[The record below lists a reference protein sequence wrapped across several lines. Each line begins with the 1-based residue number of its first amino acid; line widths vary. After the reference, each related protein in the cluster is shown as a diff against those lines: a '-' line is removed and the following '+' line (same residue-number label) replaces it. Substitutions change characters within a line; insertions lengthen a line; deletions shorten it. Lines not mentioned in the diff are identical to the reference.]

1 MTGGHSRNETAYELV
16 YFDLGRK
23 LDFFELLLLLE
34 HVRTGFFAAVHL
46 ATPSLPSPLSPPL
59 SLHSN
64 TWSRVRHSSAD
75 QPPLRSRKHPLGLC
89 SLSPQSQTKVDQS
102 NRELEIVTW
111 LLEQATLCTRILL
124 IFLEDLGG
132 REHSGP
138 ATIWNNTHL
147 HKLDGASEVQRG
159 ATFLR
164 QIASTESRR
173 PVGLFTNL
181 AWVKSQMAAGRPR
194 LYTVGSTPSLRRT
207 SPWTMFLHDASR
219 ANEPFSF
226 FPFSG

>member
-1 MTGGHSRNETAYELV
+1 MRQRTSLCTSISVASWIFSRS
-16 YFDLGRK
+16 YFSLST
-23 LDFFELLLLLE
+23 FELD
-34 HVRTGFFAAVHL
+34 FFAAVHL
-46 ATPSLPSPLSPPL
+46 ATPTPTPYSPSPSSLP
-59 SLHSN
+59 N
-64 TWSRVRHSSAD
+64 TWSRVRHSSED
-75 QPPLRSRKHPLGLC
+75 QPQLRSRKHPLGLC
-89 SLSPQSQTKVDQS
+89 SLSPQSQTKDDQS

-124 IFLEDLGG
+124 IFPEDLGG

-173 PVGLFTNL
+173 PVGLFTDL
-181 AWVKSQMAAGRPR
+181 AWVKSQMAPR
-194 LYTVGSTPSLRRT
+194 LLQSGINTISTTDLSPDVLARRLT
-207 SPWTMFLHDASR
+207 R
-219 ANEPFSF
+219 Q
-226 FPFSG
+226 